1 MCVFECVKFTRY
13 VILLLSFIQQMK
25 TRRVCAAKLSFILS
39 RIKNGFYFP
48 IQKYTINC
56 VFLMSW
62 VQKNDEKSLE
72 WVSALQT
79 ITIFFLVFFFWIL
92 GNSLHKSCTIRMYV
106 SRKSRLSVNVE

>member
-25 TRRVCAAKLSFILS
+25 TRRVCAAKLSFIFS

-79 ITIFFLVFFFWIL
+79 ITIFFLVFFFL
-92 GNSLHKSCTIRMYV
+92 DFG
-106 SRKSRLSVNVE
+106 